1 MGTVGGVDVALQRL
15 KVTIKLRFMKR
26 NVSRL
31 AMEVRRTQRRVI
43 GNFLTSLL
51 LLTLGLFALG
61 TLFAVTFFL
70 SGWVVAFFLAP
81 VGYLAWVWLKKAEFK
96 AVAYQLEQIYP
107 ELKGRLVAAL
117 ELTKYK
123 KGNENYSLELRDAA
137 VAQVERLM
145 SPLPQRRVVSIK
157 RVFWGG
163 LFAVGGV
170 SLFLLFWGM
179 RRVQV
184 EVGLRNAFVP
194 DRVAVAFEV
203 EPGDTAVSVGEA
215 VSLSCRV
222 KPAGVFNR
230 VKMELV
236 DDDGD
241 RRLMVLAGS
250 FCSAKVVV
258 RERMRYRFQV
268 LSRSSKWFRMGLIE
282 PLTLRRKVFH
292 CNPPAYS
299 GLPESDFTGDEL
311 VVLKGTKVFLEAE
324 ANLPIDNGRLVI
336 AAETS
341 LVTVDSAQP
350 TRIRASFTARD
361 DGELKVELTP
371 SGSGTIQSVA
381 RLRLRILADES
392 PFVKV
397 FIPGRD
403 VDLPMSMQVLLG
415 VNSIDDYGLREL
427 SLHYGKDS
435 ITQTVGLKTV
445 SGKREDTTLYV
456 WDLSSFGLLPGEV
469 VRYYV
474 EVTDNDIVSGP
485 KASRSEMFAVRFPT
499 MEEIYSAVVEKTQNT
514 QEELLPLSAKQEE
527 ISSQLTR
534 IGEELKKSRE
544 LSWEEKK
551 RLEGLLEKQQQL
563 LNQVAAL
570 KKEVAQ
576 KIDEMVKGMNWDEET
591 MERLGQLQELL
602 TRLLPP
608 ELQEALKELGKKL
621 AEKSPDVRPMLE
633 QVQLEQEKFKKSI
646 EQALKMLK
654 RIMEEERLE
663 ALARQAR
670 ELEKA
675 QEEVSQKLNKTAP
688 EELAPKQAAINA
700 ALDSLSGEI
709 NKLSVEISESTV
721 VESLKPLGK
730 KIEQEGLAQT
740 ARELQNQLMRG
751 ERKQLK
757 QKSEKLQS
765 SFQELAER
773 LERLSEE
780 LKRRRGEEVRQK
792 LFARANALLT
802 VSQWQE
808 SLEERGEKTTN
819 PANLAGEEMGLV
831 EATRLVAESLA
842 ALGAQTLV
850 ISPALGQEL
859 ARAMNFMK
867 RAADMLATGTGSSK
881 GQMTQ
886 ARMSLNRAVALVLD
900 AAATQ
905 RGGMKSGFESLL
917 EQLSQLTAEQM
928 AINAGMSGIPIPI
941 PASGLSAEQMEQ
953 LQGLLGQQRA
963 LREQLERLLQSMSG
977 QRPGLTGRLDQLVEE
992 MKAVERA
999 LAELQIDRKLIE
1011 RQEGI
1016 LSHLLDAQRSLRQQ
1030 GFKEEREAETGK
1042 EYQIKRRPSFPA
1054 DLGERNKFLREE
1066 LLRALKQGYPREYER
1081 LIRTYFEKLLEER

>member
-1 MGTVGGVDVALQRL
+1 
-15 KVTIKLRFMKR
+15 MKR

-31 AMEVRRTQRRVI
+31 EMEMRRTQRRVI
-43 GNFLTSLL
+43 SNFLISLL
-51 LLTLGLFALG
+51 LLTLGLFTFG
-61 TLFAVTFFL
+61 TLFTVAFFL

-81 VGYLAWVWLKKAEFK
+81 VWYFAWGWLKKAGIK
-96 AVAYQLEQIYP
+96 AVAYQLEQVYP

-123 KGNENYSLELRDAA
+123 EGNENYSLELRDAA

-145 SPLPQRRVVSIK
+145 SCLPQRRVVSIK
-157 RVFWGG
+157 RVFWCG

-170 SLFLLFWGM
+170 SLFLLFLGM
-179 RRVQV
+179 RKVQA
-184 EVGLRNAFVP
+184 EVGWRNAFVP
-194 DRVAVAFEV
+194 HRVAVAFEV

-215 VSLSCRV
+215 VCLSCRV
-222 KPAGVFNR
+222 KPEGVFNR

-236 DDDGD
+236 GEDGD
-241 RRLMVLAGS
+241 RRLTVLPGS
-250 FCSAKVVV
+250 ACSAKVVV
-258 RERMRYRFQV
+258 RERMRYRFRV
-268 LSRSSKWFRMGLIE
+268 LSRGSEWFHLGLIE

-292 CNPPAYS
+292 CYPPAYS

-324 ANLPIDNGRLVI
+324 ANLPVENGWLVI

-341 LVTVDSAQP
+341 LVTVDSEQP

-371 SGSGTIQSVA
+371 SGSGTVQNVA
-381 RLRLRILADES
+381 RLRLRILVDES

-415 VNSIDDYGLREL
+415 VNSIDDYGLKEL
-427 SLHYGKDS
+427 SLRYGKDS
-435 ITQTVGLKTV
+435 ITRTVRLKTI

-474 EVTDNDIVSGP
+474 EVTDNDMVSGP
-485 KASRSEMFAVRFPT
+485 KASRTEMFAVRFPT

-514 QEELLPLSAKQEE
+514 LEELAPLRVKQEE
-527 ISSQLTR
+527 IGSQLTR

-551 RLEGLLEKQQQL
+551 RLERLLEEQKQL
-563 LNQVAAL
+563 LNQVEAL

-576 KIDEMVKGMNWDEET
+576 KIDEMVEGMNWDEET
-591 MERLGQLQELL
+591 MERLAQLQELL
-602 TRLLPP
+602 MRLLPR
-608 ELQEALKELGKKL
+608 ELHEALKELGKKL
-621 AEKSPDVRPMLE
+621 VDKAPDVRPMLE
-633 QVQLEQEKFKKSI
+633 QVQLEQEKLKKSI
-646 EQALKMLK
+646 EQALTMLK

-663 ALARQAR
+663 VLARQAR

-688 EELAPKQAAINA
+688 EELVPKQAAINA
-700 ALDSLSGEI
+700 AFDSLVREI
-709 NKLSVEISESTV
+709 NQLSVEMQESAV
-721 VESLKPLGK
+721 AESLKPLGK
-730 KIEQEGLAQT
+730 KIEQEGLEQT
-740 ARELQNQLMRG
+740 ARELRNQLMRG
-751 ERKQLK
+751 ERQQAK
-757 QKSEKLQS
+757 QKSDKLQS
-765 SFQELAER
+765 AFRELAER
-773 LERLSEE
+773 LERLSEV
-780 LKRRRGEEVRQK
+780 LKRRRNEEVRQK
-792 LFARANALLT
+792 LFAGASVLLA

-808 SLEERGEKTTN
+808 TIEERLEKNTN
-819 PANLAGEEMGLV
+819 PANLAGEEMGLI

-850 ISPALGQEL
+850 ISPAMGQEL
-859 ARAMNFMK
+859 TRAMNFMK
-867 RAADMLATGTGSSK
+867 RAVDMLATGTGSSK

-886 ARMSLNRAVALVLD
+886 ARMSLNRAVTLVLD
-900 AAATQ
+900 AAAAQ

-917 EQLSQLTAEQM
+917 EQLSRLTVEQM
-928 AINAGMSGIPIPI
+928 AINAGISGIPIPI
-941 PASGLSAEQMEQ
+941 PVSGLSAEQMEQ
-953 LQGLLGQQRA
+953 LQGLFGQQRA
-963 LREQLERLLQSMSG
+963 LREQLEKLLQSMSG

-992 MKAVERA
+992 MRAVERA

-1030 GFKEEREAETGK
+1030 GFKEERVAETGK
-1042 EYQIKRRPSFPA
+1042 EYQIMRLPNLPA

>member
-1 MGTVGGVDVALQRL
+1 MGTVGVDVALKRL

-31 AMEVRRTQRRVI
+31 AMEVRRTQRRAI
-43 GNFLTSLL
+43 SNFLTSLL

-70 SGWVVAFFLAP
+70 SGWVVAFFLTP

-145 SPLPQRRVVSIK
+145 SQLPQRRVVSIK

-222 KPAGVFNR
+222 KPEGVFNR

-236 DDDGD
+236 DEDGD
-241 RRLMVLAGS
+241 HRLMVLAGS

-268 LSRSSKWFRMGLIE
+268 LSRRSEWFRLGLIE

-341 LVTVDSAQP
+341 LVTVDSEQP

-397 FIPGRD
+397 FIPGGD
-403 VDLPMSMQVLLG
+403 IDLPMSMQVLLG

-435 ITQTVGLKTV
+435 ITQTVHLKTV

-485 KASRSEMFAVRFPT
+485 KASRSEIFVIRFPT

-514 QEELLPLSAKQEE
+514 QEELLPLRSKQEE

-544 LSWEEKK
+544 LSWEEKR
-551 RLEGLLEKQQQL
+551 RLEGLLEKQRQL
-563 LNQVAAL
+563 LDQVAAL
-570 KKEVAQ
+570 KEEIAQ

-591 MERLGQLQELL
+591 MERLAQLQELL
-602 TRLLPP
+602 AHLLPP

-621 AEKSPDVRPMLE
+621 AEKSPEVRPILE
-633 QVQLEQEKFKKSI
+633 QVQLEQENFKKSI

-663 ALARQAR
+663 VLARQAR

-675 QEEVSQKLNKTAP
+675 QEEMSQKLNKTAP

-709 NKLSVEISESTV
+709 NKLAVEMPESAV
-721 VESLKPLGK
+721 AESLKPLGK
-730 KIEQEGLAQT
+730 KIEQEGLAQM
-740 ARELQNQLMRG
+740 ARELRNQLMRG
-751 ERKQLK
+751 ERQQSK

-780 LKRRRGEEVRQK
+780 LKRRRAEEVRQK
-792 LFARANALLT
+792 LFAGANALLT

-850 ISPALGQEL
+850 ISPAMGQEL

-867 RAADMLATGTGSSK
+867 RAADMLATGTGSSSK

-905 RGGMKSGFESLL
+905 GGGMKSGFESLL

-941 PASGLSAEQMEQ
+941 PASGLSAEQMAQ

-963 LREQLERLLQSMSG
+963 LREQLERLLQAMSG
-977 QRPGLTGRLDQLVEE
+977 QRRGLTGRLDQLVED

-1054 DLGERNKFLREE
+1054 DLGERNRFLREE